1 MTERFKLVFGDCT
14 SIVHAANIKY
24 ELIKEILTEYFGSN
38 IDNLLNNGSKN
49 IVNVAEINVDDAQA
63 DNIIDKNN
71 ITIGI
76 HLTNRDEIL
85 QREDKNI
92 TDESESNR
100 DKHIND
106 DEDNIPLGIP
116 LANKDEIPQII
127 DDKNKTYDS
136 EGN

>member
-14 SIVHAANIKY
+14 RIVHEANIKY

-38 IDNLLNNGSKN
+38 IDNLLNNESKN

-76 HLTNRDEIL
+76 PLTNRDEIL